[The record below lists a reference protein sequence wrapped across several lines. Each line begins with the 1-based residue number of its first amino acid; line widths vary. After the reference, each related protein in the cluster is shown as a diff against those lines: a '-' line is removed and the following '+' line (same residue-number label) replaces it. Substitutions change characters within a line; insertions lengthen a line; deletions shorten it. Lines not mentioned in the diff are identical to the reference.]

1 MHKRNGFTLIELMI
15 VIAIM
20 AVIASYGIPQFNEM
34 MQNGRLSTQANHL
47 QGLMQL
53 ARSEAVTNRVIT
65 RVCASTDQASCNT
78 NSWELGAI
86 VFRDIDGNGSA
97 AAAELVR
104 VMPAETNGNTVRG
117 ITGAISFLADG
128 TLAGGAMLR
137 ICDDRAEPSSRQIRL
152 NTSGQSRISTGNA
165 QGDVVCP

>member
-1 MHKRNGFTLIELMI
+1 MRQQDGFTLIELMI
-15 VIAIM
+15 VIAIL
-20 AVIASYGIPQFNEM
+20 ALIASYGIPRFNTM
-34 MQNGRLSTQANHL
+34 VQNGRLSTQANHL

-53 ARSEAVTNRVIT
+53 ARSEAVTNRVDT
-65 RVCASTDQASCNT
+65 LVCASTDQASCNT
-78 NSWELGAI
+78 NNWELGVI
-86 VFRDIDGNGSA
+86 VFRDNDGNGSA

-104 VMPAETNGNTVRG
+104 VMPAVTNGNTIRG
-117 ITGAISFLADG
+117 VNGAISFLTDG

-152 NTSGQSRISTGNA
+152 NTSGQSRISRGNA

>member
-1 MHKRNGFTLIELMI
+1 MRQQNGFTLIELMI
-15 VIAIM
+15 VIAIV
-20 AVIASYGIPQFNEM
+20 ALIASYGIPRFNTM
-34 MQNGRLSTQANHL
+34 VQNGRLSTEANHL
-47 QGLMQL
+47 LGLMQL

-65 RVCASTDQASCNT
+65 RVCASTDQASCDT
-78 NSWELGAI
+78 NNWEAGAI

-104 VMPAETNGNTVRG
+104 VMPPVTNGNTIRG
-117 ITGAISFLADG
+117 VNGAISFFTDG

-137 ICDDRAEPSSRQIRL
+137 VCDDRAESSSRQIRL
-152 NTSGQSRISTGNA
+152 NTSGQSRVSKGNA